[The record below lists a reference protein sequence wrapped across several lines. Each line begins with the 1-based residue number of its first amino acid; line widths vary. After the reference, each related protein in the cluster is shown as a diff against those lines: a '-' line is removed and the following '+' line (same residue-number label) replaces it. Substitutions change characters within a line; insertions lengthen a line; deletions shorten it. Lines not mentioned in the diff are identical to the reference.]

1 MSSGRFRTP
10 SLTSGSFPPAGISS
24 GSFRAATAEKSRVL
38 VVDDEP
44 AVLLSIQS
52 VLADDFDLM
61 TCESAERALEL
72 LKERAFHV
80 VVSDL
85 MLPGMSGH
93 DLFRI
98 VRDLPEY
105 TSCLLITGS
114 DSYEQPREK
123 ERHYVLL
130 KPFDP
135 ERLITLVTQLGR
147 VAQMKRAVR
156 TLGSSVAGKIG

>member
-1 MSSGRFRTP
+1 M
-10 SLTSGSFPPAGISS
+10 SS
-24 GSFRAATAEKSRVL
+24 GSFRAATITERSRVL
-38 VVDDEP
+38 LVDDEP
-44 AVLLSIQS
+44 AVLLSLQS

-61 TCESAERALEL
+61 TCESAERALDL
-72 LKERAFHV
+72 LKSERFHV

-85 MLPGMSGH
+85 MLPLMSGH
-93 DLFRI
+93 ELFRL
-98 VRDLPEY
+98 VRALPQY

-114 DSYEQPREK
+114 DNYEQPREK

-147 VAQMKRAVR
+147 VAQMKRAVQ